1 MFYQAYD
8 LFDKGKYHEC
18 IPVFLDIA
26 NTDADKRKVYWS
38 LIFLGRCS
46 LSIGKHNAIEF
57 FERAMEIFP
66 DRAEAI
72 FEAGKYQHLL
82 GNKKES
88 ERLLRSISSCKKPI
102 SCIRYEGEKYFEAPY
117 ELLIEIFMEQ
127 NRFND
132 AEEVTNGLLK
142 HGDQAMYDVKRAEY
156 NNLYSRHFN
165 NVAMEFVKAK
175 TIERTDT
182 LVIQLPSGYDG
193 LGDNLV
199 FSHIPRIAKQFGGFK
214 QVLVSNRNAYKGPGY
229 AEMVWEKNPY
239 VDGFTEQE
247 GTYSSI
253 QMNRLMDKWN
263 NIHPSINLMD
273 GVMMLHNLDDGSRG
287 NVPECYYRP
296 NLIETLRERVILDI
310 GAKTID
316 LSKLNLDALIGILE
330 RHGIMPDCI
339 ISPQEF
345 NGMERI
351 SPRDIWDWAD
361 TMFSAKTYICF
372 NSGGYWLSKALGI
385 KAKHIWIEKKNLPSW
400 SYLDHENIVVKQ
412 STIFL

>member
-18 IPVFLDIA
+18 IPMFLNVT
-26 NTDADKRKVYWS
+26 NTDADDRKIYWS
-38 LIFLGRCS
+38 LIFLGRCG
-46 LSIGKHNAIEF
+46 LSIGQQNAIEF
-57 FERAMEIFP
+57 FERAIKIFP

-72 FEAGKYQHLL
+72 FEAGKYHHSM

-88 ERLLRSISSCKKPI
+88 ERILRSISSCKRPI
-102 SCIRYEGEKYFEAPY
+102 SCIRYEGEKYFESPY
-117 ELLIEIFMEQ
+117 ELLTDIFMKQ
-127 NRFND
+127 HRFNE
-132 AEEVTNGLLK
+132 AEEVTCDLLK
-142 HGDQAMYDVKRAEY
+142 NGNRALYDVKRAEY

-175 TIERTDT
+175 TVERTDT
-182 LVIQLPSGYDG
+182 LVIQLPPGYDG

-199 FSHIPRIAKQFGGFK
+199 FSHIPRIAKQFGGFNR
-214 QVLVSNRNAYKGPGY
+214 VLVSKQNAYKKEGY

-239 VDGFTEQE
+239 VDGFTEEE

-273 GVMMLHNLDDGSRG
+273 GIMILHNLDNGSRG
-287 NVPECYYRP
+287 NAPECYYRP
-296 NLIETLRERVILDI
+296 NLIEGLRERVVLDI

-316 LSKLNLDALIGILE
+316 LSKLNLDALIKVLEGNGIS
-330 RHGIMPDCI
+330 PDCI
-339 ISPQEF
+339 ISSQEF
-345 NGMERI
+345 NGIERI

-361 TMFSAKTYICF
+361 TIFSAKRYICF

-400 SYLDHENIVVKQ
+400 SYLDHENIVVKS